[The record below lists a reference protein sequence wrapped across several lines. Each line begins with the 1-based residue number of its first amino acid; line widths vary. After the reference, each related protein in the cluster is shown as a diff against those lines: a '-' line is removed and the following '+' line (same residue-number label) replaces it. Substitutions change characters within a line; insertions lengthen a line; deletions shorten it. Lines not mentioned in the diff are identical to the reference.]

1 MLDIVSLRRVH
12 VEALIAEQHDM
23 GVCDAIE
30 EIEQF
35 DTLLNNTQQNAAACL
50 HMRPDLGF
58 HPALRKPSAMTTP
71 HVPKVAGIEPALPAP
86 THTAESATA
95 SAPADTPP
103 ESRRT
108 AAQDRLAGWI
118 SDLTTLHGL
127 TERLARTRTLE
138 AALQELL
145 RAGASLVGA
154 RRGLVVLEPSD
165 GLGPDTTI
173 GLGLGRADIGHIE
186 TVPRRAQSFGR
197 ILDGLPVTDGLT
209 TQDGLSPRDGPPTD
223 GCPADAPADHGA
235 DGPGPNGLQ
244 GGVSAGGLQGGAAS
258 DDGRTD
264 NRDPNSPG
272 PSYRPGPVSPGTYSP
287 SSDNSGCV
295 ACGRGHIAQPDIP
308 GEPGLDPRLRE
319 VAARLGYA
327 ASYAVPLEAGSVGR
341 FGAAVW
347 LYDEPAAPA
356 ERQRHLVGRYLAY
369 ATEHLARLLE
379 LHRQRQAVATLR
391 EELLPSRLP
400 RVPGVRLAV
409 RHSSGPLGGGDWYDA
424 LPLPDGALGLAV
436 GSVTGSGPGAVAAMG
451 RLRASLRAYAVMEG
465 EDPVAVLSDL
475 ELLLRLTE
483 PARSATALFAFAEAP
498 PGVPGAGTG
507 PGAGPGA
514 GAGPRTDAG
523 PVTGAG
529 PGTPPAPGMPVAAGR
544 RIVLAGA
551 GHCPPLIIGERRTE
565 YVETT
570 LSAPLGMLACW
581 EAPSVELR
589 PAPGETLLLYSDGLL
604 RRTGEPMDRAFARLH
619 AAAAGVPR
627 AVRHDP
633 EALTDHLLRTLLPE
647 GLDAPESPEDVVL
660 LTAYFE

>member
-1 MLDIVSLRRVH
+1 M
-12 VEALIAEQHDM
+12 
-23 GVCDAIE
+23 
-30 EIEQF
+30 
-35 DTLLNNTQQNAAACL
+35 
-50 HMRPDLGF
+50 
-58 HPALRKPSAMTTP
+58 
-71 HVPKVAGIEPALPAP
+71 
-86 THTAESATA
+86 
-95 SAPADTPP
+95 
-103 ESRRT
+103 
-108 AAQDRLAGWI
+108 AGWI

-127 TERLARTRTLE
+127 TEQLARTRTLD
-138 AALQELL
+138 AALRELL

-165 GLGPDTTI
+165 GRGPDTTI

-186 TVPRRAQSFGR
+186 TVPRRALSFGR
-197 ILDGLPVTDGLT
+197 ILDGLPVPDGHERDRT
-209 TQDGLSPRDGPPTD
+209 PGSDGGPDG
-223 GCPADAPADHGA
+223 GQASGQAGGQAGAAA
-235 DGPGPNGLQ
+235 DGGPLD
-244 GGVSAGGLQGGAAS
+244 GGPLDSGPLDSGRA
-258 DDGRTD
+258 DG
-264 NRDPNSPG
+264 
-272 PSYRPGPVSPGTYSP
+272 
-287 SSDNSGCV
+287 SGCV
-295 ACGRGHIAQPDIP
+295 ACGRGDVAQPDIP

-347 LYDEPAAPA
+347 LYDEPAQPA

-369 ATEHLARLLE
+369 AAEHLARLLE
-379 LHRQRQAVATLR
+379 LHRQRQTVATLR

-409 RHSSGPLGGGDWYDA
+409 RHASGPLGGGDWYDA

-498 PGVPGAGTG
+498 QGVPGAPGVPGMPGVPGAPGA
-507 PGAGPGA
+507 GAGPGA
-514 GAGPRTDAG
+514 GAYGG
-523 PVTGAG
+523 SGAG
-529 PGTPPAPGMPVAAGR
+529 GYGGAGSGGTHGGRTGGATAAR

-551 GHCPPLIIGERRTE
+551 GHCPPLIIGDRRTE
-565 YVETT
+565 YVETS

-581 EAPSVELR
+581 EAPSVALA

-619 AAAAGVPR
+619 SAAAGVPR
-627 AVRHDP
+627 SVRHDP
-633 EALTDHLLRTLLPE
+633 EALTDHLLRTLLPD
-647 GLDAPESPEDVVL
+647 GLDDPESPEDVVVL
-660 LTAYFE
+660 AAYFE